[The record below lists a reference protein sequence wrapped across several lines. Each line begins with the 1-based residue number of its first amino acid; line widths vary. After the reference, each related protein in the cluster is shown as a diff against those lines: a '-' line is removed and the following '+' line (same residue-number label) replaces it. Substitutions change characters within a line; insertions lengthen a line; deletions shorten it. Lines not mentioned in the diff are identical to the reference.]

1 MNHKAKA
8 IELLGKREEHI
19 AILTHADLLDEALTG
34 KKAIGNRTVKDWVK
48 YGKNQ
53 MHSKAVGV
61 VVGLLEANEELVKK
75 LSYLTPMGSEFTEF
89 EECYNYIKR
98 VIKEGREAKKQFVY
112 KRRELQSFKNRLTV
126 GNINKV
132 VDKWF
137 EWAEKYWA
145 FKETIIRGLETS
157 DGESCSYNTLI
168 KSYLQPK
175 LIQEIIKE
183 VGI

>member
-1 MNHKAKA
+1 MNYKQKAV
-8 IELLGKREEHI
+8 ELLGEKKDVESKS
-19 AILTHADLLDEALTG
+19 ALQSVRDG
-34 KKAIGNRTVKDWVK
+34 DWDFG
-48 YGKNQ
+48 YNQ
-53 MHSKAVGV
+53 MHSKAVEV